1 MMRWIERGLLL
12 VGIVCLGFSA
22 ASWLDSELYQ
32 RMQGRRFD
40 ALLRRGSGRQHPRR
54 AHATGA
60 ARDGAAVSG
69 VVGRI
74 EIPRLRISAII
85 AEGTDARTL
94 RRAVGHVP
102 STALPGDAGNI
113 VLAGH
118 RDSFFRALKGVQAGD
133 QVRITTED
141 GVYDYKVESTDV
153 VGPERTDLLAA
164 SDATTLTLITCY
176 PFNYVGPAPDRFV
189 VHARPA

>member
-22 ASWLDSELYQ
+22 GSWLDSGLYQ
-32 RMQGRRFD
+32 RIQGRRFD
-40 ALLRRGSGRQHPRR
+40 ALLRHGSGRQHARR
-54 AHATGA
+54 AHAAGA
-60 ARDGAAVSG
+60 ARDGAPGSEL
-69 VVGRI
+69 VGRI
-74 EIPRLRISAII
+74 EIPRLGISAII
-85 AEGTDARTL
+85 AEGTDSRTL

-102 STALPGDAGNI
+102 STALPGDLGNI

-118 RDSFFRALKGVQAGD
+118 RDSFFRALRGVQAGD

-141 GVYDYKVESTDV
+141 GVYDYRVDSTDV

-164 SDATTLTLITCY
+164 SDVTTLTLITCY
-176 PFNYVGPAPDRFV
+176 PFNYVGPAPDRFIV
-189 VHARPA
+189 RARPS